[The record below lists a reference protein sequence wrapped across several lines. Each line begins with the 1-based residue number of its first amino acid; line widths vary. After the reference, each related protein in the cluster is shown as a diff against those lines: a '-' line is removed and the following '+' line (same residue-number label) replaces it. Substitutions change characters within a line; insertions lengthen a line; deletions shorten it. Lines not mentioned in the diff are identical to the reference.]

1 MKTRI
6 GRELNS
12 RDQEEST
19 RLTANHLSYFMMNG
33 LIMCLRRF
41 PTNIEILGF
50 EGRKKAVFNFRELDF
65 FYDNATILNVN
76 GKLFVLLNF
85 LTNT

>member
-1 MKTRI
+1 MCTEIPNKHRKT
-6 GRELNS
+6 
-12 RDQEEST
+12 
-19 RLTANHLSYFMMNG
+19 
-33 LIMCLRRF
+33 
-41 PTNIEILGF
+41 ILGF

-76 GKLFVLLNF
+76 GKLSVLLNF